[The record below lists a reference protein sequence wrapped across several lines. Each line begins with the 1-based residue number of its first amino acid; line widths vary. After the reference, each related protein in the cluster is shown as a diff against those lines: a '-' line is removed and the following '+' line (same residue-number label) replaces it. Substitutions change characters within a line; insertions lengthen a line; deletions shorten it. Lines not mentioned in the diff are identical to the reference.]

1 MTKSL
6 LQLLSHDEIE
16 TIHRTSLKV
25 LEKIGV
31 NIDNEEALNI
41 LHKAGVNVD
50 FGKKSA
56 CIPEALVEECLRKAP
71 AEFRLYS
78 TDGKSSLL
86 LGGANVYYNPGS
98 TAVYMLDR
106 ENMQMRHPLSKDFV
120 DFVRLTDGL
129 EYIHAQST
137 AMLVTDVPSIVA
149 DRYRLYIIL
158 KNSLKPVVGGSFTIE
173 GLHDMEKMLEIALGD
188 QSALSKRP
196 PFLMDVCPS
205 PPLKWSKITSQN
217 LIDSARYDMPLEI
230 IPAPQLGSTAPVTL
244 AGLLVQHNAE
254 FLSGLVIAQ
263 LVKAGI
269 PVVYSGSPSVMDMR
283 YGTQCV
289 GNIEVCMLSVAY
301 SQIAKFYGIP
311 SGAYLGMSETK
322 TIDAQTGIEST
333 NGIVL
338 GTLAG
343 INCITG
349 PGMLAFENCQS
360 FEKLVIDNEICGMAL
375 RLAKDIDVNEETL
388 AFDLIEK
395 VGQGGQFLSQK
406 HTVKWFPIEEYIP
419 STVID
424 KMGKSQ
430 WEKTGARN
438 TLERAKETVDRIL
451 KEHVSE
457 PLPSDI
463 ERQLDSFM
471 KEILSRAR

>member
-1 MTKSL
+1 
-6 LQLLSHDEIE
+6 
-16 TIHRTSLKV
+16 
-25 LEKIGV
+25 
-31 NIDNEEALNI
+31 
-41 LHKAGVNVD
+41 
-50 FGKKSA
+50 
-56 CIPEALVEECLRKAP
+56 
-71 AEFRLYS
+71 
-78 TDGKSSLL
+78 
-86 LGGANVYYNPGS
+86 
-98 TAVYMLDR
+98 
-106 ENMQMRHPLSKDFV
+106 
-120 DFVRLTDGL
+120 
-129 EYIHAQST
+129 
-137 AMLVTDVPSIVA
+137 
-149 DRYRLYIIL
+149 
-158 KNSLKPVVGGSFTIE
+158 
-173 GLHDMEKMLEIALGD
+173 
-188 QSALSKRP
+188 
-196 PFLMDVCPS
+196 
-205 PPLKWSKITSQN
+205 
-217 LIDSARYDMPLEI
+217 
-230 IPAPQLGSTAPVTL
+230 
-244 AGLLVQHNAE
+244 
-254 FLSGLVIAQ
+254 LSGLVVAQ

-333 NGIVL
+333 NGIIL

-375 RLAKDIDVNEETL
+375 RLARDIDVNEETL

-438 TLERAKETVDRIL
+438 TVERAKETVDRIL

-457 PLPSDI
+457 PLPSDT

-471 KEILSRAR
+471 KEVLSRVR